1 MKDETKK
8 LLEAALNA
16 RYKMKIGGIT
26 YDAATKIVKN
36 YIDHY
41 NEKAKK
47 ISKEYGVAHKPL
59 SVIGFLR

>member
-8 LLEAALNA
+8 LLEDALNA
-16 RYKMKIGGIT
+16 RYKMKIGGLT
-26 YDAATKIVKN
+26 YDAAGKIVKK

-41 NEKAKK
+41 NEKAKR
-47 ISKEYGVAHKPL
+47 ISKEYGVPHKPL